1 MSNRL
6 IFDAD
11 WLVPEQVQVAGQA
24 IQYYAARNIQYV
36 QHPVAAIQV
45 LNVFVPA
52 AYLHGSSVNGYQ
64 RATAPILMPNTVG
77 GYLPGP
83 ADDPQRVTWPTN
95 AGTIQQA
102 LKRGYVVVAAGIRG
116 RTTVDKSGQRVGQAP
131 AFIVDMMA
139 AIRYVKYNQGRLPGD
154 ANRIITNG
162 TSAGGATSALAGASG
177 NSAYFEPALT
187 ALGAAPATDDIFA
200 VSAYCPI
207 HNLEH
212 ADMAYEW
219 QFNGIN
225 DWHRYQPVAGTA
237 VNGRPKFEPVSGVL
251 DSEAQ
256 ALSATLKRQFRDYL
270 NHLGLK
276 ATDGTTLTVTAAG
289 TGPFREVVR
298 HLLMAS
304 AQTALDQGTDIH
316 KYAGFT
322 VTDGQVTEL
331 DLTAYLKSLTRMKA
345 VPAFDQLDL
354 DSPENNLFGDA
365 LVLGKHFTALSQARS
380 TVTAQLADDDLVKAV
395 NPISYLLTQQ
405 AQVAKH
411 WRIRHGA
418 ADRDT
423 SFAIPII
430 LATMLKNQGYDVDFA
445 LPWDIPHSG
454 DYDLGEL
461 FAWIDHLCQ

>member
-131 AFIVDMMA
+131 AFIVDMKA

-162 TSAGGATSALAGASG
+162 TSAGGCHFGFSG
-177 NSAYFEPALT
+177 
-187 ALGAAPATDDIFA
+187 
-200 VSAYCPI
+200 C
-207 HNLEH
+207 
-212 ADMAYEW
+212 EW
-219 QFNGIN
+219 QF
-225 DWHRYQPVAGTA
+225 
-237 VNGRPKFEPVSGVL
+237 
-251 DSEAQ
+251 
-256 ALSATLKRQFRDYL
+256 
-270 NHLGLK
+270 GL
-276 ATDGTTLTVTAAG
+276 
-289 TGPFREVVR
+289 F
-298 HLLMAS
+298 
-304 AQTALDQGTDIH
+304 
-316 KYAGFT
+316 
-322 VTDGQVTEL
+322 
-331 DLTAYLKSLTRMKA
+331 
-345 VPAFDQLDL
+345 
-354 DSPENNLFGDA
+354 
-365 LVLGKHFTALSQARS
+365 
-380 TVTAQLADDDLVKAV
+380 
-395 NPISYLLTQQ
+395 
-405 AQVAKH
+405 
-411 WRIRHGA
+411 
-418 ADRDT
+418 
-423 SFAIPII
+423 
-430 LATMLKNQGYDVDFA
+430 
-445 LPWDIPHSG
+445 
-454 DYDLGEL
+454 
-461 FAWIDHLCQ
+461 